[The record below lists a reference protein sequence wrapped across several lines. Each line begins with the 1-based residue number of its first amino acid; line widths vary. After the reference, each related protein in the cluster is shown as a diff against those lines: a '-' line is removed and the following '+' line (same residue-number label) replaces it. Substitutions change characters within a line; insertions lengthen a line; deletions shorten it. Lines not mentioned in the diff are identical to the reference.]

1 MNWKTVLLAFV
12 LVDFSVLSAF
22 AIADV
27 GYLGIFRA
35 GLANWGAAQILA
47 DLVILCVLAMLWM
60 HGDARTRGS
69 NPWPFIAVT
78 AVAGSFGLLAY
89 LLLRESRRNTTPAL
103 ARQAHG
109 A

>member
-1 MNWKTVLLAFV
+1 MNWRTVLLALV
-12 LVDFSVLSAF
+12 LVDFSVLSAL
-22 AIADV
+22 AIAEV

-47 DLVILCVLAMLWM
+47 DLVILCVLAMLWIRA
-60 HGDARTRGS
+60 DARARGL

-78 AVAGSFGLLAY
+78 AVAGSFGPLCY
-89 LLLRESRRNTTPAL
+89 LLRRAWRGGTAPSVAS
-103 ARQAHG
+103 QAHG